1 LSIFLLQT
9 HLSITELLHSSL
21 LVLFLLFSSIFLP
34 FFVPL
39 TRSHGEKQRV
49 RDRVRAKRQR
59 AEMREREAEIE
70 KGRESW
76 ESGGGIRRTRKTRK
90 PRRTGAEAGP
100 PARPRPG
107 PPWVIAG
114 DDPRSDSGGSG
125 RDPTNPEITRD
136 PNLSFSFS

>member
-21 LVLFLLFSSIFLP
+21 LILFLLFSSIFLP

-76 ESGGGIRRTRKTRK
+76 ESGGGSDALGKPGNPGEPEQKPALRRDPDPVLHGSSPVTIPGVIPAVLAVTRRTRR
-90 PRRTGAEAGP
+90 
-100 PARPRPG
+100 
-107 PPWVIAG
+107 
-114 DDPRSDSGGSG
+114 
-125 RDPTNPEITRD
+125 
-136 PNLSFSFS
+136 